1 MKKALLALNSI
12 KKSGVIDDYAIGGA
26 IAASFYIEAI
36 NTEDVDVFLFM
47 SASEN
52 SILLS
57 LRPIYDALEQL
68 GGRVEKEYIVI
79 GDWPIQ
85 ILPAYSPLVEEAI
98 IQAVTVQYGNIETRI
113 FTAEHLCAIALDAGR
128 MKDFYR
134 VASFIEQGKVDR
146 LVLNQLVI
154 RYKLE
159 DRTKNVLNWSSDEN
173 QQNQP

>member
-47 SASEN
+47 SATED

-57 LRPIYDALEQL
+57 LNPIYDALKQL
-68 GGRVEKEYIVI
+68 GGKVEKEYIVI

-85 ILPAYSPLVEEAI
+85 ILPAYSPLVEEAVKQEVI
-98 IQAVTVQYGNIETRI
+98 VKYGDIETRI
-113 FTAEHLCAIALDAGR
+113 FSAVPDA
-128 MKDFYR
+128 
-134 VASFIEQGKVDR
+134 
-146 LVLNQLVI
+146 
-154 RYKLE
+154 
-159 DRTKNVLNWSSDEN
+159 
-173 QQNQP
+173 